1 MTSTENTSCSSTARP
16 STLANR
22 RNRHIENLKSTMK
35 ENSIFKNNILL
46 IEKRLANN
54 MESSPA
60 LHNDSVESVNGQRNF
75 DYQEGNSSHFE
86 LKYELLEKLGEGS
99 NGVVRKCRNKATG
112 ELFAVKT
119 FSFEEEHI
127 AHLKENFM
135 MMKRLRHSCI
145 VRY

>member
-1 MTSTENTSCSSTARP
+1 MASTENTSCSSTARP
-16 STLANR
+16 STLTDR
-22 RNRHIENLKSTMK
+22 RKRHIENLKSTLK
-35 ENSIFKNNILL
+35 ENTIFKKNFLL
-46 IEKRLANN
+46 NEKRISNIIQ
-54 MESSPA
+54 SSSS
-60 LHNDSVESVNGQRNF
+60 LHNGSPELENDQNNC

-86 LKYELLEKLGEGS
+86 LKYEFLEKLGEGS
-99 NGVVRKCRNKATG
+99 NGIVRKCRNKSTG